1 MRGDVSRIRRK
12 KGSPGAVTKS
22 VPKVPEEGEKMRSSS
37 EEGASEGFGGKNIL
51 SPHYF
56 SRSGLLGD
64 IMEKLPLGIMG
75 RDITGGGRY
84 VFWNAFMEE
93 LTGISRK
100 GILHSS
106 GESILPRELQSLF
119 QEQDARVVREERSL
133 DCGMVPFPGAPG
145 VRIHMVKILFR
156 EGHTG
161 HQLVVSILQDLSRQ
175 AALEGRL
182 RHAERSLGIFREQA
196 ERLRRILHGAAEP
209 GGGKGLQGE
218 QLSQAL
224 GLMTKIEGILG
235 CLGIP
240 EESPLQGAEKSR
252 EDSSKNPPPEVIL
265 LERDPTVQA
274 FALRTLQWEGWPV
287 RTAENREELLKLME
301 EKDPPGALFLLGYE
315 DMDFPRGVPGRG
327 VVLRGEGAP
336 GEILEECRKRGYQL
350 CPKPFAAWELL
361 ESLRR
366 CVSMEWGTRTAG
378 AAE

>member
-12 KGSPGAVTKS
+12 KGSPGAAAKS
-22 VPKVPEEGEKMRSSS
+22 VPKVSEEGEKVRPSS
-37 EEGASEGFGGKNIL
+37 EEGASEGFGGVNIL

-106 GESILPRELQSLF
+106 GESVLPRELQSLF

-175 AALEGRL
+175 AILEGRL
-182 RHAERSLGIFREQA
+182 RHAERSLGMFRERA
-196 ERLRRILHGAAEP
+196 ERLRRILRVAAEQ
-209 GGGKGLQGE
+209 GGEGALGE
-218 QLSQAL
+218 QLSQVL
-224 GLMTKIEGILG
+224 GLVATMEESPGA
-235 CLGIP
+235 P
-240 EESPLQGAEKSR
+240 EESARHLSEKPG
-252 EDSSKNPPPEVIL
+252 EDFLKNSPPEVFL
-265 LERDPTVQA
+265 LERDPMVRA
-274 FALRTLQWEGWPV
+274 FALRTLQWEHWPV
-287 RTAENREELLKLME
+287 HTAENREELLKLME
-301 EKDPPGALFLLGYE
+301 EKKPERGLFLLGYE
-315 DMDFPRGVPGRG
+315 DLDLPRGLPGRV
-327 VVLRGEGAP
+327 VVLRGEEAP
-336 GEILEECRKRGYQL
+336 GEVLEECRKRGYQL

-366 CVSMEWGTRTAG
+366 CASMGLGTRTEGTAG
-378 AAE
+378 